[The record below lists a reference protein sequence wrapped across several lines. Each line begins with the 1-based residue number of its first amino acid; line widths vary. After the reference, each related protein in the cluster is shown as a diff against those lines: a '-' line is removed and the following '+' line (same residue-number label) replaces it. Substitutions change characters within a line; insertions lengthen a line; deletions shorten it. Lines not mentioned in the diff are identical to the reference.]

1 MKREEKNLQSR
12 RRILSAALHEFGTH
26 PYETASL
33 NTICQEGGVSKG
45 IIYHYFKDKDELY
58 LLCVQECFDALAAY
72 IKEQPLPQGDSMSA
86 LKQWLFGALPFFEGH
101 PLYANLYAGAV
112 LVPPRHLAAA
122 VGLIQRE
129 YEALSRRDLT
139 ALPIKA
145 QLRPGLDVD
154 AAFSALCA
162 GRDMICA
169 RLLRERLDGS
179 PLHSFEYQGGMLADL
194 LLRGVL
200 KNAK

>member
-72 IKEQPLPQGDSMSA
+72 LREQPLPQGDGMTA
-86 LKQWLFGALPFFEGH
+86 AKQWLFGALPFFEGH

-122 VGLIQRE
+122 VGLIRRE
-129 YEALSRRDLT
+129 YEALSRRDLA
-139 ALPIKA
+139 ALPLKA
-145 QLRPGLDVD
+145 QLRPGLAQED
-154 AAFSALCA
+154 AFPALCT
-162 GRDMICA
+162 GRDLLCA

-179 PLHSFEYQGGMLADL
+179 PLLSFEQQSGMLAEL

-200 KNAK
+200 KNVK

>member
-33 NTICQEGGVSKG
+33 NTICQEGEVSKG

-72 IKEQPLPQGDSMSA
+72 IKELPLPEGDGMTA
-86 LKQWLFGALPFFEGH
+86 LKRWFFGALPFFEEN

-129 YEALSRRDLT
+129 YEAITRRDLA
-139 ALPIKA
+139 ALPVKA
-145 QLRPGLDVD
+145 QLRPGVDVD
-154 AAFSALCA
+154 AAFLSLCA
-162 GRDMICA
+162 GRDLICA

-179 PLHSFEYQGGMLADL
+179 PLHSFEHQSELLAEL
-194 LLRGVL
+194 LLRGIL
-200 KNAK
+200 KNTK